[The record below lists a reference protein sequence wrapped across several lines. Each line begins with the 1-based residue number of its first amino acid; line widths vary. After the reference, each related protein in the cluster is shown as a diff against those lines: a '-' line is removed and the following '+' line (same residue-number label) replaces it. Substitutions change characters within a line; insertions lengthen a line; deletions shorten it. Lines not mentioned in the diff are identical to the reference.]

1 VAGRDPKAA
10 STSVSYRF
18 KVIRTIIFVLFALG
32 LIELFLLVK
41 TGQWFGA
48 WFPILA
54 VILGLVAGGLTIRH
68 TGIRS
73 LNEVRAASQSGT
85 IGPNA
90 AIGGLLGV
98 LAGILFILPGLL
110 SDIAGVLLLLPFMR
124 HIVEVRFSRPTARKG
139 GVVIEGEA
147 VEIHEER
154 LPPQTGQEKNEA
166 SPWNR

>member
-1 VAGRDPKAA
+1 M
-10 STSVSYRF
+10 
-18 KVIRTIIFVLFALG
+18 IRAIVFVLFALG
-32 LIELFLLVK
+32 LLELFLLVK

-54 VILGLVAGGLTIRH
+54 VILGLIAGGVTIRH

-73 LNEVRAASQSGT
+73 LNEIRDASRSGQV
-85 IGPNA
+85 GPNA
-90 AIGGLLGV
+90 AIGGLLGI
-98 LAGILFILPGLL
+98 LAGVLFILPGLL
-110 SDIAGVLLLLPFMR
+110 SDVVAVLLLLPFSR
-124 HIVEVRFSRPTARKG
+124 HMIERRIRRPSAQQG

-154 LPPQTGQEKNEA
+154 LQRGASPAKDEA

>member
-32 LIELFLLVK
+32 LIELFL
-41 TGQWFGA
+41 
-48 WFPILA
+48 
-54 VILGLVAGGLTIRH
+54 
-68 TGIRS
+68 